1 MNSSQ
6 NCTIYLVRHGKT
18 DWNDQKLVQGHT
30 DIPLNLEGQASARE
44 LATEFR
50 GIKFNKVYSSDLSRA
65 RETAEIISLEHQL
78 AVETTKA
85 LRERNFGNLEG
96 KSHSVFPELNQLL
109 NSLDDETRYSYKSDS
124 NTEMESDEEIMGRFL
139 VFLREC
145 AIANLGKTILMA
157 THGGTIRAFLIK
169 LGVLSYARSEDKVE
183 IRNLAFVKLES
194 DGVDFFV
201 KETSGIEKREPVL

>member
-1 MNSSQ
+1 MN
-6 NCTIYLVRHGKT
+6 NLCTIYLVRHGKT
-18 DWNDQKLVQGHT
+18 DWNDKKLVQGHT
-30 DIPLNLEGQASARE
+30 DIPLNLEGKTTAKD
-44 LATEFR
+44 LAKEFKK
-50 GIKFNKVYSSDLSRA
+50 IKFDKIYASDLSRA
-65 RETAEIISLEHQL
+65 KETAAIVALEHKL

-96 KSHSVFPELNQLL
+96 QSHSVFPELNELL

-124 NTEMESDEEIMGRFL
+124 NIEMESDEEIMGRFL

-169 LGVLSYARSEDKVE
+169 LGVLSYAKSEEKVE

-201 KETSGIEKREPVL
+201 KETKGIEKREPVL